1 MAKQTSLS
9 HWFPPTK
16 KRRTDERY
24 GTLRDH
30 QMYTVVIKK
39 LFQYRPQHDHLTSES
54 SDEEN
59 CNATSQRVPTS
70 EIACTE
76 AAVSSGPHQV
86 KDPIIIKKIQGK
98 KSRYFCMD
106 WFKDYPWLI
115 LCATRLKSFCYLC
128 KYCSEKGFTLR

>member
-30 QMYTVVIKK
+30 QMYTVVIIK
-39 LFQYRPQHDHLTSES
+39 LFQCRPQHDHLTSES
-54 SDEEN
+54 SDKEN
-59 CNATSQRVPTS
+59 CNATSQCVPTS
-70 EIACTE
+70 EIACTGDCCNLE

-86 KDPIIIKKIQGK
+86 K
-98 KSRYFCMD
+98 KSY
-106 WFKDYPWLI
+106 Y
-115 LCATRLKSFCYLC
+115 Y
-128 KYCSEKGFTLR
+128 